1 MRRWVAALVVL
12 CALLFGASAHAS
24 PVDAERPVA
33 PTDGWSGSVDGRA
46 ALSAGN
52 VDRVDLGGAAAV
64 HWQSFFDP
72 RPDDPLPFLRS
83 RWTSLADGA
92 LATLGDRRFVQR
104 SFAHTRFTHMP
115 HRRIGIDGFAQ
126 VQADAFTRLRLRIIT
141 GVGGRVVAVHR
152 RAFQL
157 WGGLAYMPEYER
169 NDTLPGDP
177 HPARTVNHRGTSYAS
192 FLLRPFSEG
201 SLALR
206 STLYAQPRLDDPSD
220 LRLLHHVRLEASAA
234 PRLTI
239 GFETQ
244 VVHDTRPP
252 RGVAPTDLT
261 VRSVLRLRIP

>member
-1 MRRWVAALVVL
+1 MSRLLALV
-12 CALLFGASAHAS
+12 ASAWVLLIAAPTQAS

-33 PTDGWSGSVDGRA
+33 PAPGWSGSVDGRA

-52 VDRVDLGGAAAV
+52 VDRVDLGGATAL
-64 HWQSFFDP
+64 HWQSFFDE
-72 RPDDPLPFLRS
+72 RSDETLPFLRS
-83 RWTSLADGA
+83 RWTALADGA

-115 HRRIGIDGFAQ
+115 RPRVGIDAFAQ
-126 VQADAFTRLRLRIIT
+126 VQADAFTRLRLRVIT

-152 RAFQL
+152 RPFQL
-157 WGGLAYMPEYER
+157 WGGLAYMPECER
-169 NDTLPGDP
+169 NATLPGDP
-177 HPARTVNHRGTSYAS
+177 HPAQTVNHRATSYAS
-192 FLLRPFSEG
+192 FVLRPFAGG

-206 STLYAQPRLDDPSD
+206 TTLYAQPRLDDPSD

-252 RGVAPTDLT
+252 RGVAPTDLS